1 MNTHKKNI
9 IIISL
14 IILVFILIFIPVK
27 VLSSTPPTNLVQ
39 TLQQQTDGT
48 MTLSYH
54 DQTGKVRFIG
64 TDPSHPIPH
73 SKEINANATPDEAA
87 RQFLVTYG
95 SLFGLTDPQSELTV
109 MSVQAADQG
118 RTFVRY
124 QQVHSEDSSTPI
136 PVMGGELIVQMNGTK
151 DVVSVNGEILPDIM
165 INPTPAIDEATAQQH
180 ALESVAREYGTSL
193 GELTTTNPELWVYN
207 PALLGGP
214 EPRINA
220 LVWRMEV
227 TNGELVTIKEL
238 VLVDAQLGLVA
249 LHFSEIDT
257 ALDRKVYDNQ
267 DNASLPLPGPNLRR
281 SEGEPATG
289 DNDVDKAYDYGGLTY
304 DWYWT
309 IHNRDSLDGA
319 GMTIISTVRVCKE
332 GGTCPMPNA
341 FWNGSQMVYGNG
353 YASAADVVGH
363 EMTHGVTSHTSKLYY
378 YMQSGA
384 VDEAFSDIWGEFID
398 RTYVNPNDDWLMGEA
413 VPGGAVRSMKDPTLF
428 QNPDKMSSNFYVC
441 GTDDNGGVHT
451 NSGVGNKAAYLMVE
465 GGTFNGKTIT
475 PLPGGMVEVAKI
487 FYEVQTNMFTSGGDY
502 ADLYNDLQQACS
514 NLIASG
520 VTTAADCQ
528 QVKNA
533 LDAVEMSQQPT
544 GCPAPEAPVCPAGQE
559 PTDLFFDDLE
569 NPASG
574 NWAHAATIGTDQ
586 WYYPQNSNP
595 FSYDATYT
603 TSGLYNFWGYDNEDK
618 AAADYAIGLTKNTT
632 LPSGSAPFLRFNH
645 AYHFEFDNAGFY
657 DGGVIEYSTDSG
669 GTWVDAGSLIT
680 DNDYNGAIFSGL
692 DNPLKGRQAF
702 VGISNGY
709 ISSRLDL
716 SSLAGQNVRF
726 RFRIGTDSGNFALFW
741 GWFIDD
747 IRLYT
752 CGNPHKTK
760 TPTATTSTS
769 PTKTATFIPGGLR
782 GMLPII
788 MRGQAGTH
796 PTQTPRYT
804 ATRTPQGTPPNP
816 TGTLTRTPT
825 ITVTPTSTATATQ
838 TAIPTATATK
848 TPTPTTDVPDW
859 EVLVNTTFEGDF
871 PGLWD
876 VFDNANY
883 PLNYYSWAVAVC
895 QAYAGNYSGWAVG
908 GGVYGSELY
917 CSANYPHDV
926 DSWMIYGPFSLVN
939 ATAARLDSKLW
950 TNTESGFDNAC
961 YMASIDGTNF
971 SGDCYSGNSGGWV
984 DGTLDLSN
992 VFNLGDLRGQGQVWV
1007 AIIFTSDSALN
1018 YAEGAYVDNIVL
1030 RRCMTTTC
1038 QGLAEI
1044 NNEETGS
1051 QIIEKQGTAT
1061 RNR

>member
-1 MNTHKKNI
+1 MGIHKKVTFA
-9 IIISL
+9 ISFFTLL
-14 IILVFILIFIPVK
+14 IILILVPIK
-27 VLSSTPPTNLVQ
+27 VLSSSTPTGLMQ

-54 DQTGKVRFIG
+54 NETGKVRFIG

-95 SLFGLTDPQSELTV
+95 SLFGLTDAQSELTV

-124 QQVHSEDSSTPI
+124 QQVYSEDSSTPI
-136 PVMGGELIVQMNGTK
+136 PVMGGELIVQLNPAK
-151 DVVSVNGEILPDIM
+151 DVISVNGEILPDIM
-165 INPTPAIDEATAQQH
+165 VDPKPVVDSITAQQQ
-180 ALESVAREYGTSL
+180 ALEAIGKAYH
-193 GELTTTNPELWVYN
+193 TNTNALNATQPELWIYN
-207 PALLGGP
+207 PILLGGP
-214 EPRINA
+214 GLQFNA

-238 VLVDAQLGLVA
+238 VLVDAHLGLVA

-363 EMTHGVTSHTSKLYY
+363 EMTHGVTNYTSKLFY

-384 VDEAFSDIWGEFID
+384 LSEAFSDIWGEFID
-398 RTYVNPNDDWLMGEA
+398 QTYIHDPNDDWLMGEN

-451 NSGVGNKAAYLMVE
+451 NSGVGNKAAYLMVA
-465 GGTFNGKTIT
+465 GGSFNGKTIT

-487 FYEVQTNMFTSGGDY
+487 FYEVQTNMFTSASDY
-502 ADLYNDLQQACS
+502 ADLYYDMQQACS
-514 NLIASG
+514 NLIGSG

-533 LDAVEMSQQPT
+533 LDAVEMSQQPA
-544 GCPAPEAPVCPAGQE
+544 GCPALDAPFCPAGQE
-559 PTDLFFDDLE
+559 PTILFYDNLE

-574 NWAHAATIGTDQ
+574 NWVHGAINTDWPRDE
-586 WYYPQNSNP
+586 WYYPQNPNP
-595 FSYDATYT
+595 FEGFDATYA
-603 TSGLYNFWGYDNEDK
+603 TSGQYNIWGYDANSY
-618 AAADYAIGLTKNTT
+618 ADYYIAMTKDI
-632 LPSGSAPFLRFNH
+632 PIPAGSFPYFRFSH
-645 AYHFEFDNAGFY
+645 AYSFEFYDSVY
-657 DGGVIEYSTDSG
+657 SDGGLIEYSTDGG
-669 GTWVDAGSLIT
+669 GTWVDAKPLIT
-680 DNDYNGAIFSGL
+680 ENGYNGFI
-692 DNPLKGRQAF
+692 NPYGNSHPFPGQSAF

-709 ISSRLDL
+709 ISSRVNLL
-716 SSLAGQNVRF
+716 TLAGQNVRF
-726 RFRIGTDSGNFALFW
+726 RFRIGTDTGGDSY

-747 IRLYT
+747 IGAYT
-752 CGNPHKTK
+752 CAVAKRTATPTK
-760 TPTATTSTS
+760 TPTKTTTV
-769 PTKTATFIPGGLR
+769 IPGGLR

-788 MRGQAGTH
+788 MRGKSGTH

-816 TGTLTRTPT
+816 TGTLTRTPSSTQTPT

-838 TAIPTATATK
+838 TATPTATATK

-859 EVLVNTTFEGDF
+859 EILVNTTFEGDF
-871 PGLWD
+871 PGGWEVSD
-876 VFDNANY
+876 NGWFAGEYYWAARNCQVFE
-883 PLNYYSWAVAVC
+883 
-895 QAYAGNYSGWAVG
+895 GNSSGWAVG
-908 GGVYGSELY
+908 GGANGGGLSCGS
-917 CSANYPHDV
+917 NYPNNAE
-926 DSWMIYGPFSLVN
+926 SWMVYGPFSLEN
-939 ATAARLDSKLW
+939 ATAAGMNFKLW
-950 TNTESGFDNAC
+950 TNTESAGMK
-961 YMASIDGTNF
+961 YVP
-971 SGDCYSGNSGGWV
+971 WV
-984 DGTLDLSN
+984 RLTGL
-992 VFNLGDLRGQGQVWV
+992 
-1007 AIIFTSDSALN
+1007 IFQDIAH
-1018 YAEGAYVDNIVL
+1018 
-1030 RRCMTTTC
+1030 
-1038 QGLAEI
+1038 Q
-1044 NNEETGS
+1044 ETQEFGVMRPS
-1051 QIIEKQGTAT
+1051 T
-1061 RNR
+1061 